1 MNNSNNQE
9 RYYNILKLN
18 KWFAISSIIFTAFW
32 IIVFA
37 DDYNRPWK
45 KYQIEFRDIEIE
57 KIKADIES
65 ENIALQDNSDYE
77 VLLDSLD
84 KSKNDLELETSKV
97 NEINSQLGVLEA
109 KLYGDNQNFQFS
121 KADMDAQR
129 YKYEE
134 ALFGYGNAEEEEKKF
149 LAPFKKLSILKIR
162 IAKKT
167 STKDR
172 AAAEILLYAPLY
184 IFIIAQVNV

>member
-37 DDYNRPWK
+37 DDYNRPGK
-45 KYQIEFRDIEIE
+45 KYQIEFRDIDIE

-77 VLLDSLD
+77 VLLNSLD

-134 ALFGYGNAEEEEKKF
+134 ALFGYGNAEEEE
-149 LAPFKKLSILKIR
+149 LSLIHI
-162 IAKKT
+162 
-167 STKDR
+167 
-172 AAAEILLYAPLY
+172 
-184 IFIIAQVNV
+184 

>member
-18 KWFAISSIIFTAFW
+18 KWFAISSIVFTAFW

-57 KIKADIES
+57 KIKKDIES
-65 ENIALQDNSDYE
+65 EDVALQDNSDYE
-77 VLLDSLD
+77 VLLGALD
-84 KSKNDLELETSKV
+84 ESKKDLELEISKV
-97 NEINSQLGVLEA
+97 NEINSQLSVLEA
-109 KLYGDNQNFQFS
+109 ELYKHNQNFQFS

-134 ALFGYGNAEEEEKKF
+134 ALFGYGNAIEEEKKY
-149 LAPFKKLSILKIR
+149 
-162 IAKKT
+162 KT
-167 STKDR
+167 FRDK
-172 AAAEILLYAPLY
+172 Y
-184 IFIIAQVNV
+184 NG

>member
-1 MNNSNNQE
+1 MNNSKNQE

-77 VLLDSLD
+77 VLLNSLD

-97 NEINSQLGVLEA
+97 NEINSQLGVL
-109 KLYGDNQNFQFS
+109 
-121 KADMDAQR
+121 
-129 YKYEE
+129 
-134 ALFGYGNAEEEEKKF
+134 
-149 LAPFKKLSILKIR
+149 
-162 IAKKT
+162 
-167 STKDR
+167 
-172 AAAEILLYAPLY
+172 AA
-184 IFIIAQVNV
+184 

>member
-18 KWFAISSIIFTAFW
+18 KWFAISSIVFTAFW

-57 KIKADIES
+57 KIKKDIES
-65 ENIALQDNSDYE
+65 EDVALQDNSDYE
-77 VLLDSLD
+77 VLLVALD
-84 KSKNDLELETSKV
+84 ESKKDLELEISKV
-97 NEINSQLGVLEA
+97 NEINSQLSVLEA
-109 KLYGDNQNFQFS
+109 ELYKHNQNFQFS

-134 ALFGYGNAEEEEKKF
+134 ALFGYGNAIEEEKKYNE
-149 LAPFKKLSILKIR
+149 FK
-162 IAKKT
+162 
-167 STKDR
+167 
-172 AAAEILLYAPLY
+172 
-184 IFIIAQVNV
+184 